1 MFLKQ
6 KRYFN
11 WLVVSRHQA
20 MCRPTGT
27 SIETRLTLRTDEHY
41 IADLDRLYRVE
52 AINTL
57 LELMRGGK
65 DERVR
70 GNGGSGTPRPRLGQG
85 EGQGVYKR

>member
-1 MFLKQ
+1 
-6 KRYFN
+6 
-11 WLVVSRHQA
+11 
-20 MCRPTGT
+20 MC
-27 SIETRLTLRTDEHY
+27 TLRTDEHY

-70 GNGGSGTPRPRLGQG
+70 GIAVQALLDRGWGKAKVEVFTSAESSYLDVLRVVNESMLS
-85 EGQGVYKR
+85 KRNETQT